1 MKLYRY
7 IHRAPVRVIK
17 IKRRRLV
24 LQLKRDLQS
33 LKIALAQ
40 EKDETKEMLDTYKR
54 FTTRRAS
61 RVELKEANKQLK
73 DIMKGLGLGVFVV
86 LPFAP
91 LTIPL
96 VVKLGKFVNID
107 VLPSAFNESPSN
119 KK

>member
-7 IHRAPVRVIK
+7 IHRAPIRVIK
-17 IKRRRLV
+17 IKRRRLT

-33 LKIALAQ
+33 LKAALAQ
-40 EKDETKEMLDTYKR
+40 EKDETKEMLNTYKR
-54 FTTRRAS
+54 FTTKRAS
-61 RVELKEANKQLK
+61 RAELKEANKQLT
-73 DIMKGLGLGVFVV
+73 DIMKGLGLGAFVV

-96 VVKLGKFVNID
+96 VVKLGKIVNID
-107 VLPSAFNESPSN
+107 ILPSAFNKSAN